1 MLDLLFTLDL
11 AERHMDNMFDTRQ
24 RPRAAAEPQ
33 RPQAVRDDV
42 RPAARPRLQRLT
54 RAAFAGGRAG
64 S

>member
-11 AERHMDNMFDTRQ
+11 AERHMDNMFDTRE
-24 RPRAAAEPQ
+24 RARATAPPR
-33 RPQAVRDDV
+33 RPQAVPADV
-42 RPAARPRLQRLT
+42 RPAARPRLQRLA